1 MHTHIFFSDLKTL
14 IEHLASA
21 DIVASSNRS
30 VGLSLRNDNFFLLSA
45 CMEELSSTLKITTF
59 SPHRP
64 YDKENYERASNPIPY
79 PLYPYLF
86 GSAFL
91 ANFTA
96 PNK

>member
-1 MHTHIFFSDLKTL
+1 MHTYIFVSDLKTL

-21 DIVASSNRS
+21 DNVASSNQS
-30 VGLSLRNDNFFLLSA
+30 VGLSLRTSNFFLLSA
-45 CMEELSSTLKITTF
+45 CMEKLSSTPKITTF
-59 SPHRP
+59 SPYRP

-91 ANFTA
+91 AKFTA

>member
-1 MHTHIFFSDLKTL
+1 
-14 IEHLASA
+14 
-21 DIVASSNRS
+21 
-30 VGLSLRNDNFFLLSA
+30 
-45 CMEELSSTLKITTF
+45 MEELSSTPKITTF